1 MRGKLRGV
9 SIERGRPESQ
19 TPNFRI
25 KEKKEKRH
33 AIACSAYLHTRKGGK
48 EAGGLD
54 KITKHDGT
62 KIDSLFAD
70 LDDMM
75 IKNYVRDYKHLLL
88 FTRLL
93 IFNVRGTRIQI
104 VSIVCLLHTS
114 LLIHLLLSFQH
125 FNMRFHFSKN
135 V

>member
-1 MRGKLRGV
+1 M
-9 SIERGRPESQ
+9 P
-19 TPNFRI
+19 
-25 KEKKEKRH
+25 
-33 AIACSAYLHTRKGGK
+33 AIACSAYLHTRK
-48 EAGGLD
+48 GGLD

-93 IFNVRGTRIQI
+93 IFNVRTAPE
-104 VSIVCLLHTS
+104 
-114 LLIHLLLSFQH
+114 F
-125 FNMRFHFSKN
+125 K
-135 V
+135 

>member
-1 MRGKLRGV
+1 MFGTFAHV
-9 SIERGRPESQ
+9 
-19 TPNFRI
+19 
-25 KEKKEKRH
+25 KE
-33 AIACSAYLHTRKGGK
+33 L
-48 EAGGLD
+48 GLD

-104 VSIVCLLHTS
+104 VSIVCLLYTS
-114 LLIHLLLSFQH
+114 LLMHLLLSFQPGSEVL
-125 FNMRFHFSKN
+125 FFKKC
-135 V
+135 